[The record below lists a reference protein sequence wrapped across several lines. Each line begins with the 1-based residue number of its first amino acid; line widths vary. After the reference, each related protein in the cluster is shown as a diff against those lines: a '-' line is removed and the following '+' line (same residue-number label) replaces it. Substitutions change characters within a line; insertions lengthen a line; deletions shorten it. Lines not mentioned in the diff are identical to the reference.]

1 MSVRDKDSVFLI
13 LRDWLHKTNPAAAA
27 MHLDPDTDIID
38 SRILES
44 LQVVELIL
52 FLEQQTGR
60 DILVEQLDPD
70 TLRTLNS
77 IYSTFFESSP

>member
-1 MSVRDKDSVFLI
+1 MLPRDKESVLQS
-13 LRDWLHKTNPAAAA
+13 LRDWLYKANPEAAAV
-27 MHLDPDTDIID
+27 HLDPDTDIIE

-44 LQVVELIL
+44 LQFVEFVL

-60 DILVEQLDPD
+60 GILAEELNPA

-77 IYSTFFESSP
+77 IYLNFFEPH

>member
-1 MSVRDKDSVFLI
+1 MPARDKESVLQT
-13 LRDWLHKTNPAAAA
+13 LRDWLYKTNPEAAA
-27 MHLDPDTDIID
+27 MRLDPDTDIIE

-44 LQVVELIL
+44 LQFVEFVL

-60 DILVEQLDPD
+60 GILAEELNPD

-77 IYSTFFESSP
+77 IYLNFFELHR